1 MSTSGEDKKSQL
13 KHRFHPHSHSLSQSL
28 AHSILPNPPL
38 TQTCA
43 ISSFN
48 FNNHNHN
55 HTSNHRQLPPTFYNQ
70 TQPPIRAENQT
81 TRYTKHAT
89 HKPNATEAP
98 HLAAVNNCR
107 YDSSLGLL
115 TKKFVCLIE
124 AADYGTLDLNKSAET
139 LEVYTMIFPPSA
151 HMNLISL
158 AKYIYTC
165 YPYICFYG
173 QVQKRRIYDITNV
186 LEGIGLIE
194 KTSKN
199 HIRWKGCNGHGA
211 QELDYQLKRLKT
223 EVENLYAEESALDDC
238 IRQKQELIKNLEE
251 NENSQRYLF
260 LTNEDILNLP
270 CFQNQ
275 ELIAIKAPKFSV
287 VEVPDPDQELG
298 FRHYKMTVR
307 SATGPIYIYLLS
319 KKGLKC
325 KSDTIEQ
332 VKLIDPS
339 WNGNHCKMRDMILS
353 ASEADLKNPEVL
365 TSPGSEAFG
374 IQEITPM
381 EFKMD
386 DDYWFESDAGVT
398 LTDLWVNNN
407 F

>member
-1 MSTSGEDKKSQL
+1 MSTLGKDKKSQL
-13 KHRFHPHSHSLSQSL
+13 KHRFHPHSHSLSQSFS
-28 AHSILPNPPL
+28 HSILPNPPQL

-43 ISSFN
+43 INSFN

-81 TRYTKHAT
+81 TKSKLSRYTKHAT
-89 HKPNATEAP
+89 HEPNATAP

-124 AADYGTLDLNKSAET
+124 AADYGTLDLNKTAET
-139 LEVYTMIFPPSA
+139 LE
-151 HMNLISL
+151 
-158 AKYIYTC
+158 
-165 YPYICFYG
+165 
-173 QVQKRRIYDITNV
+173 VQKRRIYDITNV

-199 HIRWKGCNGHGA
+199 HIRWKGCNGHGP

-223 EVENLYAEESALDDC
+223 EVESLYAEESALDDC

-275 ELIAIKAPKFSV
+275 ELIAIKAPKVSV

-325 KSDTIEQ
+325 KGDTIEQ

-353 ASEADLKNPEVL
+353 ESEADLKNPCEVL

>member
-28 AHSILPNPPL
+28 AHSILPNPPQL

-124 AADYGTLDLNKSAET
+124 AADYGTLDLNKTAET
-139 LEVYTMIFPPSA
+139 LE
-151 HMNLISL
+151 
-158 AKYIYTC
+158 
-165 YPYICFYG
+165 
-173 QVQKRRIYDITNV
+173 VQKRRIYDITNV

-199 HIRWKGCNGHGA
+199 HIRGCNGHGA

-353 ASEADLKNPEVL
+353 ASKADLKNPEVL

>member
-1 MSTSGEDKKSQL
+1 MSTLGKDKKSQL
-13 KHRFHPHSHSLSQSL
+13 KHRFHPHSHSLSQSFS
-28 AHSILPNPPL
+28 HSILPNPPQL

-43 ISSFN
+43 INSFN

-81 TRYTKHAT
+81 TKSKLSRYTKHAT
-89 HKPNATEAP
+89 HEPNATTP

-124 AADYGTLDLNKSAET
+124 AADYGTLDLNKTAET
-139 LEVYTMIFPPSA
+139 LE
-151 HMNLISL
+151 
-158 AKYIYTC
+158 
-165 YPYICFYG
+165 
-173 QVQKRRIYDITNV
+173 VQKRRIYDITNV

-199 HIRWKGCNGHGA
+199 HIRWKGCNGHGP
-211 QELDYQLKRLKT
+211 QELNYQLKRLKT
-223 EVENLYAEESALDDC
+223 EVESLYAEESALDDC

-275 ELIAIKAPKFSV
+275 ELIAIKAPKVSV

-298 FRHYKMTVR
+298 FWHYKMTVR

-319 KKGLKC
+319 NKGLKC
-325 KSDTIEQ
+325 KGDTIEQ

-353 ASEADLKNPEVL
+353 ESEADLKNPCEVL

>member
-1 MSTSGEDKKSQL
+1 MSTLGKDKKSQL
-13 KHRFHPHSHSLSQSL
+13 KHRFHPHSHSLSQSFS
-28 AHSILPNPPL
+28 HSILPNPPQL

-43 ISSFN
+43 INSFN

-81 TRYTKHAT
+81 TKSKLSRYTKHAT
-89 HKPNATEAP
+89 HEPNAT
-98 HLAAVNNCR
+98 VNNCR

-124 AADYGTLDLNKSAET
+124 AADYGTLDLNKTAET
-139 LEVYTMIFPPSA
+139 LE
-151 HMNLISL
+151 
-158 AKYIYTC
+158 
-165 YPYICFYG
+165 
-173 QVQKRRIYDITNV
+173 VQKRRIYDITNV

-199 HIRWKGCNGHGA
+199 HIRWKGCNGHGP

-223 EVENLYAEESALDDC
+223 EVESLYAEESALDDC

-275 ELIAIKAPKFSV
+275 ELIAIKAPKVSV

-325 KSDTIEQ
+325 KGDTIEQ

-353 ASEADLKNPEVL
+353 ESEADLKNPCEVL

>member
-28 AHSILPNPPL
+28 AHSILPNPPQL

-124 AADYGTLDLNKSAET
+124 AADYGTLDLNKTAET
-139 LEVYTMIFPPSA
+139 LE
-151 HMNLISL
+151 
-158 AKYIYTC
+158 
-165 YPYICFYG
+165 
-173 QVQKRRIYDITNV
+173 VQKRRIYDITNV

-251 NENSQRYLF
+251 NENSQRL
-260 LTNEDILNLP
+260 
-270 CFQNQ
+270 QNQ

-353 ASEADLKNPEVL
+353 ASKADLKNPEVL